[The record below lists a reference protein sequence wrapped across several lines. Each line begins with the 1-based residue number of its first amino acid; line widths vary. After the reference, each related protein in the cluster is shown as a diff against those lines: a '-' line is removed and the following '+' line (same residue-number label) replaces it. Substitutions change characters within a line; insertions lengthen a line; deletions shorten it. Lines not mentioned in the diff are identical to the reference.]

1 MNYMP
6 FIDDVEKMRDFVE
19 LTRSEFLKSYSYLT
33 EEEYDLTAKA
43 LWEELGDVCVDE
55 EGRIDTDWRIFQ
67 SGTSTE
73 EIWHWFEWNL
83 GVCAGKLMNGDDD
96 YRIVPSNAVIGRK
109 E

>member
-1 MNYMP
+1 MTYVP
-6 FIDDVEKMRDFVE
+6 FTDDPEKMRDFVE

-55 EGRIDTDWRIFQ
+55 DGRIDTRWRIFQ
-67 SGTSTE
+67 AGTYTE
-73 EIWHWFEWNL
+73 DIWCWFEWNL
-83 GVCAGKLMNGDDD
+83 GVSAGKLMNRDDD
-96 YRIVPSNAVIGRK
+96 FRIVLANAVIGRK